1 MAGRDS
7 PRRTALQYPMVETK
21 HFHRRRLP
29 HLYYNEGI
37 YFVTYR
43 LFGSIPKNR
52 LDELQKEID
61 SALNEEQKKVFKK
74 YDKLLDKAENQVIHL
89 RNPIIAE
96 ACKKSIM
103 FFDEKDIDV
112 ICYCIMPNHVHLA
125 IKLLTKA
132 KLVGDIMASI
142 KRYSAKSAN
151 EILKLKGKF
160 WQAESFDRLVR
171 DEKELYNIIKYVLLN
186 PVNAGL
192 VEDYKNWP
200 HTYCKKEYLVL

>member
-1 MAGRDS
+1 
-7 PRRTALQYPMVETK
+7 MVETK
-21 HFHRRRLP
+21 HFHRRHLP

-43 LFGSIPKNR
+43 LHGSIHPDQLKN
-52 LDELQKEID
+52 LHLELE
-61 SALNEEQKKVFKK
+61 SANEDEQKRVFKK
-74 YDKLLDKAENQVIHL
+74 YDMLLDKAENKIFYLKNSKV
-89 RNPIIAE
+89 AE
-96 ACKKSIM
+96 ACIKSIM
-103 FFDEKDIDV
+103 FFEEKDIEV
-112 ICYCIMPNHVHLA
+112 ICYCIMPNHVHLVFR
-125 IKLLTKA
+125 LLSKN

-151 EILKLKGKF
+151 EVLNLKGKF

-192 VEDYKNWP
+192 VENYKDWQY
-200 HTYCKKEYLVL
+200 TYCKKEYLVL

>member
-1 MAGRDS
+1 MDI
-7 PRRTALQYPMVETK
+7 K

-43 LFGSIPKNR
+43 LYGSIPQNR
-52 LDELQKEID
+52 LDELQNEINSTD
-61 SALNEEQKKVFKK
+61 SAEQKRVFKK
-74 YDKLLDKAENQVIHL
+74 YDMLLDKAENQVLHL
-89 RNPIIAE
+89 KNPDIAE
-96 ACKKSIM
+96 ACKNSIM
-103 FFDEKDIDV
+103 FLDQKDIDV
-112 ICYCIMPNHVHLA
+112 ICFCIMPNHVHLVFE
-125 IKLLTKA
+125 ILTKV
-132 KLVGDIMASI
+132 KLAGDIMASI

-151 EILKLKGKF
+151 EILNTKGKF

-192 VEDYKNWP
+192 VEDYKDWQY
-200 HTYCKKEYLVL
+200 TYCNKKYLVL

>member
-1 MAGRDS
+1 MDI
-7 PRRTALQYPMVETK
+7 K

-43 LFGSIPKNR
+43 LSGSIPKNR
-52 LDELQKEID
+52 LEELQKEINSKD
-61 SALNEEQKKVFKK
+61 GIFQKRVFKK
-74 YDKLLDKAENQVIHL
+74 YDMLLDKAEDQAFHL
-89 RNPIIAE
+89 KNSKITEI
-96 ACKKSIM
+96 CKNSIM
-103 FFDEKDIDV
+103 YFNGKDIEV
-112 ICYCIMPNHVHLA
+112 IYFTIMPNHIHLVFE
-125 IKLLTKA
+125 ILNKT

-142 KRYSAKSAN
+142 KKFSAREAN
-151 EILKLKGKF
+151 KYLNKEGKF

-192 VEDYKNWP
+192 VEQYKDWP
-200 HTYCKKEYLVL
+200 HTYCKKEFLVL

>member
-1 MAGRDS
+1 
-7 PRRTALQYPMVETK
+7 MVDIK

-29 HLYYNEGI
+29 HLYYNEGT

-43 LFGSIPKNR
+43 LYGSIPQNR

-61 SALNEEQKKVFKK
+61 SSDVEDQKRIFKK
-74 YDKLLDKAENQVIHL
+74 YDKLLDRVENQIFHL
-89 RNPIIAE
+89 KNPLIAE
-96 ACKKSIM
+96 ACKNSIM
-103 FFDEKDIDV
+103 FFDKKDIDV
-112 ICYCIMPNHVHLA
+112 ICYCIMPNHIHLA
-125 IKLLTKA
+125 FELLAKN

-151 EILKLKGKF
+151 EILNRKSKF
-160 WQAESFDRLVR
+160 WQPESFDRLVR

-192 VEDYKNWP
+192 IEDYKDWP
-200 HTYCKKEYLVL
+200 HTYCRKEYLVL

>member
-1 MAGRDS
+1 MS
-7 PRRTALQYPMVETK
+7 QEK
-21 HFHRRRLP
+21 HFHRRNLP

-43 LFGSIPKNR
+43 LYNSIHPSELEK
-52 LDELQKEID
+52 LQKIINSQYDEKK
-61 SALNEEQKKVFKK
+61 KKVFKK
-74 YDKLLDKAENQVIHL
+74 YDTLLDKPYNNVKYL
-89 RNPIIAE
+89 LKSKIAE
-96 ACKKSIM
+96 ICKNSILY
-103 FFDEKDIDV
+103 FNKKDIDV
-112 ICYCIMPNHVHLA
+112 ICFCVMPNHIHLVFE
-125 IKLLTKA
+125 LLSKD

-142 KRYSAKSAN
+142 KKYSAREAN
-151 EILKLKGKF
+151 KALNRTGTF

-192 VEDYKNWP
+192 VNDYKDWQ